1 MEESNAS
8 NDADLQRLERLVT
21 MLHSN
26 MVGMQAWLM
35 ALAEEMAMLRAQMSN
50 MQGEEAMD
58 RIRQRVEQYIDQ
70 LAELRERDL
79 EDL

>member
-1 MEESNAS
+1 MEEKSTSNR
-8 NDADLQRLERLVT
+8 DDMERLERLIT

-35 ALAEEMAMLRAQMSN
+35 ALAEELAMLRAQTTN
-50 MQGEEAMD
+50 IGGDEAMED
-58 RIRQRVEQYIDQ
+58 IRRRVEQHIDQ
-70 LAELRERDL
+70 LAELREKDL

>member
-1 MEESNAS
+1 
-8 NDADLQRLERLVT
+8 

-50 MQGEEAMD
+50 MQGQEAMD
-58 RIRQRVEQYIDQ
+58 RIRQRVEQHIDQ
-70 LAELRERDL
+70 LAELREKDL